1 MNDDIA
7 NKLFIMNDVTVEKLF
22 SLGADAFLLYA
33 FYYKTAKWQKN
44 NEIWATNEYVT
55 KKLGWGLKKV
65 REIKKI
71 LIDNGFISQ
80 EKQRENGSITAW
92 TIRLKYI
99 QNEPTRAKTPPVAKM
114 TENFENPTP
123 AKTPPVAKEPVY
135 IYNNKISDDGLIVIT
150 EKEMTKEKER
160 EKSFLNPDVSSF
172 DSKVDTSA
180 VETTASIV
188 SSDSNEIL
196 TAVNGFKDA
205 WNKKICTD
213 HDWGRRI
220 VLLNESRKK
229 SLKVRLKEILPM
241 RNSFCPEKPLLD
253 FFFDNVLLVR
263 ISKSNFLQG
272 MVEPTPN
279 HPNRF
284 KLSIDNIISPSFFAK
299 LIDGVYDNDK
309 NRF

>member
-7 NKLFIMNDVTVEKLF
+7 NKLFIMNDVTVERLF
-22 SLGADAFLLYA
+22 ALGSDVFLLYA
-33 FYYKTAKWQKN
+33 FYYKTAKWQKT

-55 KKLGWGLKKV
+55 QKLGWGVKKV
-65 REIKKI
+65 RDIKKI

-92 TIRLKYI
+92 TIRLRYI
-99 QNEPTRAKTPPVAKM
+99 QNEPTPSKTPPVAKM
-114 TENFENPTP
+114 TESFENPTP
-123 AKTPPVAKEPVY
+123 SKTPPVEKKPV
-135 IYNNKISDDGLIVIT
+135 IYNNINNNIYNNPNTPSNNNNIIT
-150 EKEMTKEKER
+150 
-160 EKSFLNPDVSSF
+160 NPPLSQKDI
-172 DSKVDTSA
+172 DSKADAFA
-180 VETTASIV
+180 VETTASV
-188 SSDSNEIL
+188 VNSDSNEIL

-213 HDWGRRI
+213 HNWGSRI

-263 ISKSNFLQG
+263 ISKSSFLQG

-299 LIDGVYDNDK
+299 LIDGAYDNDK